1 MSEGRVE
8 GIFIAPD
15 FEAPL
20 HEVPEV
26 VATAGKGLEGD
37 RYHRDNL
44 PDDERDEPGREI
56 TLIQAESL
64 ERLTEETGIVLG
76 PGESRRQVVT
86 RGIELLSLVGKRFMV
101 GEVECVGVE
110 DNPSCNHLQKLTQP
124 GVLRGLAR
132 SGGIR
137 GDILRSGTIRPGD
150 AIREVP
156 GSAPTDAA

>member
-8 GIFIAPD
+8 GIFIASD

-37 RYHRDNL
+37 RYHRDTL
-44 PDDERDEPGREI
+44 PEDKRDEPGREI

-64 ERLTEETGIVLG
+64 ERLAEETGIVLG

-86 RGIELLSLVGKRFMV
+86 RGVELLSLVGKRFMV
-101 GEVECVGVE
+101 GEVECIGVE
-110 DNPSCNHLQKLTQP
+110 DNPACSHLQKLTQP

-137 GDILRSGTIRPGD
+137 GDILSGGTIRPGD
-150 AIREVP
+150 TIREIP
-156 GSAPTDAA
+156 DSAPADAA

>member
-37 RYHRDNL
+37 RYYRDNL
-44 PDDERDEPGREI
+44 PEKERDEPGREI
-56 TLIQAESL
+56 TLIEAESL
-64 ERLTEETGIVLG
+64 ERLAEETGIVLA

-86 RGIELLSLVGKRFMV
+86 RGVRLLELVGKRFMV

-137 GDILRSGTIRPGD
+137 GDILSGGTIRPGD
-150 AIREVP
+150 TIREVP
-156 GSAPTDAA
+156 DSAPSEAA